1 MSERTTITQV
11 TQIGVES
18 TPGTAVAALWRLGAT
33 SIEPSIQA
41 EIQTF
46 RPAGVKFN
54 TIGVL
59 GKEWTEA
66 SIEGA
71 ASYTD
76 LAYLFSGVLSAAT
89 PVQQGGTSAWLW
101 TFTPSHTLADTVRT
115 FTVEQ
120 GSAIR
125 AGRFAHGVVTEMGL
139 SFSRD
144 SVDVSGSMM
153 GRQYQDGVRL
163 STNATWTL
171 TAAGTPPTAGTFT
184 LTFSAQTTS
193 NIAHSATPA
202 AVQSA
207 LEALS
212 TIGAGN
218 VSVVATV
225 AAGAGNLTV
234 ANNVYTI
241 EFIGALAQAPRTLTG
256 TFTGLTPSGSITLAA
271 GVTGVV
277 PTAIALQPVLPT
289 EVSVFLDTSGAT
301 LGNTKLTRAFTAE
314 WNIGNRFGPLWPLD
328 AANSSFA
335 TTIET
340 APEATLSLTVAA
352 DAAGM
357 GPLTAMRAGTTRFI
371 RIEAVGP
378 IIAGS
383 FPWRLTVDMCGLVS
397 EVGEFSDEDGVY
409 AVQWTFA
416 AAFDATWGCALQVAL
431 QNTLTTL

>member
-11 TQIGVES
+11 TQIGVEA
-18 TPGTAVAALWRLGAT
+18 TPGTAVAATKKLGAT

-66 SIEGA
+66 SIEGP

-76 LAYLFSGVLSAAT
+76 LAYLFAGALNYAA
-89 PVQQGGTSAWLW
+89 PVQQAGTTAYLW
-101 TFTPSHTLADTVRT
+101 TFTPSHTAEDTVKT
-115 FTVEQ
+115 FTVER
-120 GSAIR
+120 GSAVR
-125 AGRFAHGVVTEMGL
+125 AGRFSYGTVNEVGL
-139 SFSRD
+139 SFSRE
-144 SVDVSGSMM
+144 SVDVSGSIL
-153 GRQYQDGVRL
+153 GQQYTDDVHL
-163 STNATWTL
+163 STNATYRL
-171 TAAGTPPTAGTFT
+171 TAAGSPPTAGTFT
-184 LTFSAQTTS
+184 LTYAAQTTAGIQF
-193 NIAHSATPA
+193 NATPA
-202 AVQSA
+202 AVQAA

-218 VSVVATV
+218 VEVTATV
-225 AAGAGNLTV
+225 AAGAGTLAV

-241 EFIGALAQAPRTLTG
+241 EFVNALAQAPRTLTG
-256 TFTGLTPSGSITLAA
+256 TFTGLTAAGTITLAA
-271 GVTGVV
+271 GVVGVV
-277 PTAIALQPVLPT
+277 PTTVALQPVLPT
-289 EVSVFLDTSGAT
+289 EVSVYLDASGAT

-314 WNIGNRFGPLWPLD
+314 WKIGNRFSPLWPLNS
-328 AANSSFA
+328 AVSSFA
-335 TTIET
+335 ATIET
-340 APEATLSLTVAA
+340 APEATLALTVEA

-357 GPLTAMRAGTTRFI
+357 GPLTAMRAGTKQFI

-378 IIAGS
+378 TIAS
-383 FPWRLTVDMCGLVS
+383 TYKWKLTLDMCGLVS

-416 AAFDATWGCALQVAL
+416 AAYDATWTKALTVAL
-431 QNTLTTL
+431 QNTLSSL